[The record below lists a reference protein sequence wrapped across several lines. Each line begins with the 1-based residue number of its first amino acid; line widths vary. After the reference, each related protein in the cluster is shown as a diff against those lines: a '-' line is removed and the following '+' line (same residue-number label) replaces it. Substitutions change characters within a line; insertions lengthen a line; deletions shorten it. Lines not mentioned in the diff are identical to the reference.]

1 MLRLLTTTAI
11 VAAGLLAAP
20 PVFAQTGEPS
30 HPAVS
35 SAKDALDQE
44 DRKFV
49 QVATIGGMAEV
60 ELSKIAQKSENAD
73 VKRFADRMIEDH
85 TKANEQMTATTRAL
99 GVEPPKAVDS
109 AHERMRDKLRTLHGK
124 AFDDQYVHDMVED
137 HDKAV
142 KLFREE
148 EHSGHNAELKQ
159 FAHKT
164 LPTLEEHQKMAL
176 ELSHKLSQTAAR

>member
-109 AHERMRDKLRTLHGK
+109 AHERMRDDRAPASPTAYTNAGGSRARATNSRT
-124 AFDDQYVHDMVED
+124 
-137 HDKAV
+137 
-142 KLFREE
+142 
-148 EHSGHNAELKQ
+148 
-159 FAHKT
+159 
-164 LPTLEEHQKMAL
+164 PT
-176 ELSHKLSQTAAR
+176 SSSTSSPCRPS

>member
-20 PVFAQTGEPS
+20 QVFAQTGQPS
-30 HPAVS
+30 RPAVS
-35 SAKDALDQE
+35 SSKDALDQQ

-49 QVATIGGMAEV
+49 QAVTIGGMAEV

-85 TKANEQMTATTRAL
+85 TKANEQLTAIASGL
-99 GVEPPKAVDS
+99 GVEPPKALDS
-109 AHERMRDKLRTLHGK
+109 EHERTRDKLRTLHGK
-124 AFDDQYVHDMVED
+124 AFDDQYAHDMVED
-137 HDKAV
+137 HEKAV

-148 EHSGHNAELKQ
+148 EHSGHNTELEQ
-159 FAHKT
+159 FARKT